1 MGMRSDSLSEGVSMA
16 SRSKSSP
23 VSSSSSG
30 EGERKAGGK
39 SSETADS
46 LRPEEDQQV
55 TFTETPQTKKRPDQ
69 NTFLPKDRL
78 RAGATRT
85 FFFIGRDPD
94 KARLLGG
101 ATDRK

>member
-1 MGMRSDSLSEGVSMA
+1 MGKRSDSLSDGVSMA

-30 EGERKAGGK
+30 EGERKVGGK
-39 SSETADS
+39 SSETIDS
-46 LRPEEDQQV
+46 LRPEEGLQV
-55 TFTETPQTKKRPDQ
+55 TFTETPQTQNLLDQ

-85 FFFIGRDPD
+85 FFFIGRDPVR
-94 KARLLGG
+94 ARLLGG